1 MVLQS
6 DSSQMLSHL
15 FPLQPGSLWPP
26 LHRRSLI
33 SGTASPI
40 PWWILSVVLKKGK
53 WVLLFSLPS
62 SVGGGITVA
71 MTPLDAFDCTGW
83 AFPNH
88 FCCYCKLHKWCGCSH
103 NFTSHITDRFL
114 LKQGLTHSVLED
126 TAFLPADVSS
136 TIGAILSES
145 LLGLKCD
152 FFLMLFFSP

>member
-1 MVLQS
+1 MVLRS
-6 DSSQMLSHL
+6 DSSQMLCHL
-15 FPLQPGSLWPP
+15 FPLQTGSLRPW
-26 LHRRSLI
+26 LHRGSLI

-40 PWWILSVVLKKGK
+40 PWQMLSVVLRKGK
-53 WVLLFSLPS
+53 SVLLFSLPS

-71 MTPLDAFDCTGW
+71 MTLLDAFDCTDW

-88 FCCYCKLHKWCGCSH
+88 FCCYCKLYKWCGCAH
-103 NFTSHITDRFL
+103 NFTSHVTDRFL

-126 TAFLPADVSS
+126 TAYLLEDVSS

-152 FFLMLFFSP
+152 FF